1 METREQILRRDFSNE
16 FIAKMKNAIEVSH
29 YKYGWCSQTYPEL
42 AQAYKSIKR
51 RLELY
56 EETHNT
62 EYLVDVANFAMIEYK
77 YPSFTNENISQHEQQ
92 KNQDNWK

>member
-1 METREQILRRDFSNE
+1 MTVLIILIWYCLEST
-16 FIAKMKNAIEVSH
+16 IS
-29 YKYGWCSQTYPEL
+29 YQTYPEL

-77 YPSFTNENISQHEQQ
+77 YPSFTNAKYMPTDSDKSPGLTDGISYKELME
-92 KNQDNWK
+92 D